1 MAQVGGKR
9 RILPEAI
16 CADQVP
22 GGTQHNTT
30 ASAKTRPALPSRPPK
45 APGSLPNGSA
55 AVGSK
60 RKASEL
66 AMPAPARRRV
76 TPESLPAPAP
86 TGQLGSGQ
94 QAGAAATA
102 AAPAQAAIAFQQEPQ
117 LHVELGQESMPL
129 GDQSEAG
136 SRVLEAVLR
145 GNQWELVCHSSG
157 LHQWTDQ
164 VPAKVVAVAGSLH
177 FAAAALESAVLQVRS
192 NTP

>member
-1 MAQVGGKR
+1 MLTANCLNGTGGWQETHFARSHLRRSSPWWHTAQHHSFSQN
-9 RILPEAI
+9 P
-16 CADQVP
+16 
-22 GGTQHNTT
+22 
-30 ASAKTRPALPSRPPK
+30 ASFA
-45 APGSLPNGSA
+45 
-55 AVGSK
+55 
-60 RKASEL
+60 
-66 AMPAPARRRV
+66 V
-76 TPESLPAPAP
+76 TPAKGPRQLAQWQCSLPAPAP